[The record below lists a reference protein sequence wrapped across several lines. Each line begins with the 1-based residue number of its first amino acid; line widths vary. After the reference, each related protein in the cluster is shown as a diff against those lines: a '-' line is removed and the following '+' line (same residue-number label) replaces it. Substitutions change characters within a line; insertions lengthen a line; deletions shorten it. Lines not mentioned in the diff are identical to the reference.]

1 MNDPTT
7 ISLFLTPSNQSPM
20 GDADKVTIFNRAQ
33 AGPGSTPQN
42 PLALVA
48 KMSDSE
54 RSALKSRRASRLAEP
69 NTSSPGIRC
78 RTSVQHSYS
87 SFVKS

>member
-7 ISLFLTPSNQSPM
+7 ISLFLTSYSQSPM
-20 GDADKVTIFNRAQ
+20 GDADKVTILNRTQ

-54 RSALKSRRASRLAEP
+54 QSALKSRRGGGLAEP
-69 NTSSPGIRC
+69 NTSYSGIRS

>member
-7 ISLFLTPSNQSPM
+7 ISLFLTPYNQSPM
-20 GDADKVTIFNRAQ
+20 GNADKFTILNRTQ
-33 AGPGSTPQN
+33 AGPVSTPQN
-42 PLALVA
+42 PLVLVA

-54 RSALKSRRASRLAEP
+54 RSALKSRRGGGFAKP
-69 NTSSPGIRC
+69 NTSSQGIRY